1 MKPGT
6 KLTFLIVAFI
16 SFWGAVIA
24 CAFVFN
30 DPKDKAKNLAKEAL
44 EHSVDNPDS
53 LKIIAVSEPDSVFGR
68 EYITSDEKLTI
79 AMSMMKLGES
89 VMNQTDCLTNIDLEN
104 KGMTEMM
111 ERQMSCL
118 SALRSLV
125 SFDSD
130 EEAKER
136 PFSGWKVKIEY
147 EAVSESG
154 NRYRSE
160 YWFILDKEARFVVQ
174 SFEIPLI

>member
-1 MKPGT
+1 
-6 KLTFLIVAFI
+6 
-16 SFWGAVIA
+16 
-24 CAFVFN
+24 
-30 DPKDKAKNLAKEAL
+30 
-44 EHSVDNPDS
+44 
-53 LKIIAVSEPDSVFGR
+53 
-68 EYITSDEKLTI
+68 
-79 AMSMMKLGES
+79 
-89 VMNQTDCLTNIDLEN
+89 
-104 KGMTEMM
+104 MM

-160 YWFILDKEARFVVQ
+160 YWFILDKDARFVVQ